1 MLVLSRKEKQR
12 VIFPN
17 LDIAV
22 EILRVAGQTVRVGIE
37 APDDVQILRAEL
49 VEGEMRER
57 YEQKQ
62 RDEAAERHAFRNQLN
77 SATMAL
83 CLLQKQL
90 ELGKLEDADA
100 TLRQALEALTELNES
115 TGSSSS
121 TSLSSSNGKP
131 HPQAKGPRALVVE
144 DNDNERELMAGFL
157 RLSGYN
163 VDTVED
169 GLAAIDYLTER
180 ETPDVVLIDINM
192 PRMDGETAVKV
203 IRENTR
209 HRNLK
214 LFAVTGTDRSSVD
227 IEIGSNGVDR
237 WFTKPLKPTEFV
249 DALEAELAR
258 N

>member
-12 VIFPN
+12 VVFPN
-17 LDIAV
+17 LGISV

-37 APDDVQILRAEL
+37 APHDVQILRAEL
-49 VEGEMRER
+49 VEEEMREKR
-57 YEQKQ
+57 EQKQ
-62 RDEAAERHAFRNQLN
+62 RDEAAERHAYRNQLN

-83 CLLQKQL
+83 SLLQKQL
-90 ELGKLEDADA
+90 EFGQLEDADA
-100 TLRQALEALTELNES
+100 TLRQALAALTELNES
-115 TGSSSS
+115 S
-121 TSLSSSNGKP
+121 TKAKSNGRIQQP
-131 HPQAKGPRALVVE
+131 SNGPLALVVE

-157 RLSGYN
+157 RLSGYK

-203 IRENTR
+203 IRENPR
-209 HRNLK
+209 HQNLK

-227 IEIGSNGVDR
+227 IEIGRKGVDR

-249 DALEAELAR
+249 HALKAELSR